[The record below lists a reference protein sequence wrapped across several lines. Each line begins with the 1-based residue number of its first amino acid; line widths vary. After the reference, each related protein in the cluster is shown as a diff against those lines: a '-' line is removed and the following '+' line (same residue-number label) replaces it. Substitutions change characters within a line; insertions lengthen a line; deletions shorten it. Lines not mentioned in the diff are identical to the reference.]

1 MALFGRE
8 TPRDAQRVEAYRQW
22 FTRQHPLALASAVL
36 SIFSLTHFG
45 TLFIDELLG
54 IALGIIAIKQSRAQL
69 PSQPLQTSASSVEP
83 RRAVTFAYIGIVIGI
98 ISLICAIVI
107 YSLPAATN

>member
-8 TPRDAQRVEAYRQW
+8 TPRDEQRVEAYRQW

-45 TLFIDELLG
+45 TLFVDELLG
-54 IALGIIAIKQSRAQL
+54 IALGILAIRQTRAQL
-69 PSQPLQTSASSVEP
+69 PSQPLQ
-83 RRAVTFAYIGIVIGI
+83 RRGIAFAYVGIVTGI
-98 ISLICAIVI
+98 ISLVCAIVI
-107 YSLPAATN
+107 YSLPAK